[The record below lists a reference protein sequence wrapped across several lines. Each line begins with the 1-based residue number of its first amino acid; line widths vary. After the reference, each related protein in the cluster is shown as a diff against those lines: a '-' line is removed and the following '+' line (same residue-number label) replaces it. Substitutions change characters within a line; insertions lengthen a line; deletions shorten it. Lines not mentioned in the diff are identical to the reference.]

1 MTLGVEEREDDP
13 FLVATADL
21 AASMLAIGIMLL
33 AIVLAHRITTTP
45 AEPQAEVSETR
56 TVPVEAASALNLA
69 VGAPLS
75 AELSLRAM
83 RLRAADPPL
92 MPVLDVLGGGQGLR
106 AGAPGRAIAPLQG
119 PAEEATRRFLASL
132 PPGDP
137 VVLFVF
143 DHADYAPVRRA
154 VNATGR
160 DWVEFSPPEALRS
173 GDGSDW
179 TGAFDDLERAAE
191 SSEARFRGA
200 FTDLLKQQASEEAE
214 ETAEEESLTRPDL
227 LARLTRWFER
237 ILAAIALI
245 GVTWVTLSH
254 ERRRIFD
261 CNGD

>member
-106 AGAPGRAIAPLQG
+106 AGAPGRAIAPCKG
-119 PAEEATRRFLASL
+119 RR
-132 PPGDP
+132 
-137 VVLFVF
+137 
-143 DHADYAPVRRA
+143 RRRRGA
-154 VNATGR
+154 
-160 DWVEFSPPEALRS
+160 FSPPCRRAIRS
-173 GDGSDW
+173 C
-179 TGAFDDLERAAE
+179 
-191 SSEARFRGA
+191 SSSS
-200 FTDLLKQQASEEAE
+200 TMPI
-214 ETAEEESLTRPDL
+214 TRPC
-227 LARLTRWFER
+227 AGR
-237 ILAAIALI
+237 
-245 GVTWVTLSH
+245 
-254 ERRRIFD
+254 
-261 CNGD
+261 